1 MNLESLNFL
10 AQTNSKIKELL
21 DEQKA
26 EIVKNGVSPID
37 FVRFNDKSNSENLQ
51 NVKIMRLKRF
61 QRTMKRLS
69 KMSKALK
76 KMGRE
81 SFQTGGIIYDLIGDS
96 INFDKND
103 LTSEQLWQQFLLET
117 IDFKMLI
124 TDITLEMVRDKVQH
138 I

>member
-1 MNLESLNFL
+1 
-10 AQTNSKIKELL
+10 
-21 DEQKA
+21 
-26 EIVKNGVSPID
+26 
-37 FVRFNDKSNSENLQ
+37 
-51 NVKIMRLKRF
+51 
-61 QRTMKRLS
+61 MKRLS

-96 INFDKND
+96 INFDKSE
-103 LTSEQLWQQFLLET
+103 LTSEQLWQQSLLET

>member
-1 MNLESLNFL
+1 M
-10 AQTNSKIKELL
+10 AQTNAKIKELL
-21 DEQKA
+21 ADQKA

-37 FVRFNDKSNSENLQ
+37 FVRYNDKSNSENIN
-51 NVKIMRLKRF
+51 NVKLMRLKRF

-76 KMGRE
+76 KMGID

-96 INFDKND
+96 INYEQKEM
-103 LTSEQLWQQFLLET
+103 TSEQLWQQSLLES
-117 IDFKMLI
+117 IDFKLLI

>member
-1 MNLESLNFL
+1 MNLESLHFL
-10 AQTNSKIKELL
+10 AQTNTKIKELL

-37 FVRFNDKSNSENLQ
+37 FVRFNDKSNSENLN

-76 KMGRE
+76 KMGRD

-96 INFDKND
+96 INFDKNN
-103 LTSEQLWQQFLLET
+103 LTSE
-117 IDFKMLI
+117 
-124 TDITLEMVRDKVQH
+124 
-138 I
+138 

>member
-1 MNLESLNFL
+1 LNLESLNFL